1 MMIRCDIRLFFT
13 RKFHKGFFRTE
24 REERRDVRV
33 ECLDNLAGSI
43 VMHACFFLWSSLWYI
58 FYVLRWASQK
68 RQTFF
73 CNHLYHQHHHNLAM
87 FWHITIT
94 TVSTTQNSTNHPTAP
109 LTFALLI
116 FYEGSI
122 TARSSNTRAF
132 NGKMLRERKIALQ
145 NQTTNTDIITFVYKL
160 CALFFSIVHFFIPLN
175 LYIIII
181 FSVWRQRD
189 DQSAF
194 RKNSTT
200 FLSRRERYHHHHCTN
215 CAKLFFIIKK
225 EAIEL
230 NHFYLC

>member
-1 MMIRCDIRLFFT
+1 MWESNALIILPVVLLCMHVFSLIFSLVYFLCVTLSQPKT
-13 RKFHKGFFRTE
+13 A
-24 REERRDVRV
+24 
-33 ECLDNLAGSI
+33 NL
-43 VMHACFFLWSSLWYI
+43 
-58 FYVLRWASQK
+58 
-68 RQTFF
+68 F
-73 CNHLYHQHHHNLAM
+73 CNHLYHQHHHNLAV

-94 TVSTTQNSTNHPTAP
+94 IVSTTQNSTNHPTAP

-132 NGKMLRERKIALQ
+132 NGKMLKEKKIALQ
-145 NQTTNTDIITFVYKL
+145 NQTTNTDIITFVYKF

-175 LYIIII
+175 LYIILI

-194 RKNSTT
+194 RKK
-200 FLSRRERYHHHHCTN
+200 FYD
-215 CAKLFFIIKK
+215 LFIKKGALPPSSLHQLCKVVFYYKK